1 MLEALT
7 NGGVDYIVIG
17 AVAAR
22 MLGSS
27 VVTRDLDVC
36 YARDQ
41 TNLEALAAALRG
53 LRARLRGVDRDV
65 PFRLDAR
72 TLRGGDSFTFTT
84 DAGDLDILGTPAGTS
99 GFADL
104 LKNAERVEI
113 DGTEVLA
120 ASIVDQMRMKRAA
133 GRPKDLIQLEILAAL
148 LEEIDSQERGP
159 RR

>member
-7 NGGVDYIVIG
+7 TGGVDYIVIG

>member
-120 ASIVDQMRMKRAA
+120 ASVVDQMRMKRAA